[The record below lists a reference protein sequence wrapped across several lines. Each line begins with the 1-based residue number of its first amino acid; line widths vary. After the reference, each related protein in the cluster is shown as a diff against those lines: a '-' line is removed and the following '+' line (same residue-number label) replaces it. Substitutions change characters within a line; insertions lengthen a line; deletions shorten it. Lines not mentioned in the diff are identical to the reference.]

1 MTLRLYH
8 RARPELVN
16 EILSDRLLVDNHG
29 FYAGS
34 KHHPLYKPDTSPG
47 MLGGEVGEWSGVH
60 LSNAPDNNPPE
71 SGTLLELLLDA
82 TEESLV
88 AWEQD
93 GELVF
98 PKTRKGYRW
107 WLMPATV
114 INPLISEIR
123 VVPDST
129 LEN

>member
-1 MTLRLYH
+1 MQDRNTILYTSQTPPLAYSAAKSGSG
-8 RARPELVN
+8 RASISPMRP
-16 EILSDRLLVDNHG
+16 D
-29 FYAGS
+29 
-34 KHHPLYKPDTSPG
+34 
-47 MLGGEVGEWSGVH
+47 
-60 LSNAPDNNPPE
+60 SNSPE

-107 WLMPATV
+107 WLIPATV

-123 VVPDST
+123 VVPNST

>member
-1 MTLRLYH
+1 MTMRLYH

-16 EILSDRLLVDNHG
+16 EILRDRLLVDNHG
-29 FYAGS
+29 FYVGS
-34 KHHPLYKPDTSPG
+34 KRHPLYKPDTSPG
-47 MLGGEVGEWSGVH
+47 ILGGEVGEWSGVL
-60 LSNAPDNNPPE
+60 LSNAPDNNPTE

-88 AWEQD
+88 TWKQD

-98 PKTRKGYRW
+98 PETRKGYRW

-123 VVPDST
+123 VVPNST